1 MFRNLLTRAQNS
13 KRQDRRSFNPQ
24 VPGSSP
30 GGGTRRAG
38 RRGARDASP
47 ESHPAREGP
56 QPEPYGFGP
65 SSPYLSRG
73 RCLCSP
79 RGCSQFALPHRAW
92 QERRAPGW
100 ICRSARGCS
109 GSSPGCVLF
118 LIVFFNLRYIKR
130 RNEQARWGS
139 RPPPP
144 QVSSSCPARLP
155 FPLPRHARRR
165 LLVHVARHEKVSKD
179 SVVDRRRRL
188 DSRTRHHGNPAHRPA
203 MTADK
208 IGN

>member
-139 RPPPP
+139 QPPPP
-144 QVSSSCPARLP
+144 QVSSSCPRGYLSP
-155 FPLPRHARRR
+155 FRAMREGVYSYMSPGMRRFQKTLWWIVGVGWIAGLVTMAT
-165 LLVHVARHEKVSKD
+165 LLIVLR
-179 SVVDRRRRL
+179 
-188 DSRTRHHGNPAHRPA
+188 
-203 MTADK
+203 
-208 IGN
+208 